1 MKLRSILTEIENR
14 SICIKRINYIL
25 KEGKDWNTKVID
37 IEKNPDKWYE
47 KRTEIVDGEQFGC
60 DDYQVEFY
68 YSLKDGSLIGDKKMA
83 DMLSDYGIIPERKR
97 KDLDVASIGF
107 SPKDNKWYGWSHRAI
122 YGFEP
127 GSKVKK
133 GDSGYVS
140 DNVDELYDEQM
151 EWFSGNKENVYKLPT
166 GLQIKHEM
174 VKYTTED
181 PDTGELGGCVPD
193 KPDYQFIEI
202 GRGEWTAKTME
213 DAKQMA
219 IDFADSVA

>member
-122 YGFEP
+122 YG
-127 GSKVKK
+127 
-133 GDSGYVS
+133 S
-140 DNVDELYDEQM
+140 D
-151 EWFSGNKENVYKLPT
+151 
-166 GLQIKHEM
+166 
-174 VKYTTED
+174 
-181 PDTGELGGCVPD
+181 
-193 KPDYQFIEI
+193 
-202 GRGEWTAKTME
+202 
-213 DAKQMA
+213 
-219 IDFADSVA
+219 